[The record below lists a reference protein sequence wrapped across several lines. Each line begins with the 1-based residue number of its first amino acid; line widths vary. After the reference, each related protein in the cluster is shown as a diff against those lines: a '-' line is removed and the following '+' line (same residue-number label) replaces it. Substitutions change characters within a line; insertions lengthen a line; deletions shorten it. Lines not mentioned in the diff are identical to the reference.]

1 MYQLENLILTL
12 QSTEND
18 YKRWNQFYQKKINEQ
33 LKNKKVNTKTRQKNL
48 LQNYFMSNKN
58 IQNIQLLSQIYV

>member
-1 MYQLENLILTL
+1 MEPIL
-12 QSTEND
+12 SE
-18 YKRWNQFYQKKINEQ
+18 KINEQ
-33 LKNKKVNTKTRQKNL
+33 LKNKIVNTKTRQKNV